1 MKYNLIINLIM
12 VIVLLSL
19 QNNNNPLATSTSTS
33 STTTTTTIT
42 TITTTNTI
50 TTSITTFTSTT
61 STTTKTTTTTT
72 TTITT
77 TTTRIYSVNSSCPFS
92 YSTSSTISPQTTT
105 AGQIYFGGYFSLKL
119 ISYDS
124 LNAYYQLSYTY
135 VVKRSLSSYQTCC
148 DSNTIL
154 SLAQIG
160 FSYSSPDFAVSC
172 KSGCKSAASNS
183 TILGYMGG
191 VCNTFS
197 VDKSFSV
204 ITSTYNVVGDLNLRS
219 FVITSMPQNTTNL
232 DWSPLT
238 RYFDNHNGFK
248 YRLYNSMVPR
258 IDTKLL
264 NSPPIVVASPVF
276 AILSGVTGVR
286 WIQIPVLDSNEDL
299 VLCMYQ

>member
-19 QNNNNPLATSTSTS
+19 QNNTNPLATFTSST

-42 TITTTNTI
+42 TSTSTNTI
-50 TTSITTFTSTT
+50 TTSTTTFTITT
-61 STTTKTTTTTT
+61 STTK
-72 TTITT
+72 IAT

-105 AGQIYFGGYFSLKL
+105 AGQIYFGGLFSLQL

-124 LNAYYQLSYTY
+124 VNAYYQLSYTY

-154 SLAQIG
+154 SQAQIG
-160 FSYSSPDFAVSC
+160 FPYNSPDFAVSC

-183 TILGYMGG
+183 TLLGYMGG

-197 VDKSFSV
+197 VDGYFSV
-204 ITSTYNVVGDLNLRS
+204 ITSTYNVVGDLNSRS

-258 IDTKLL
+258 FDTKLL
-264 NSPPIVVASPVF
+264 NSPPIVVVDP
-276 AILSGVTGVR
+276 IVTIFYNYF
-286 WIQIPVLDSNEDL
+286 WLFQIPVIDSNEDL
-299 VLCMYQ
+299 VL

>member
-1 MKYNLIINLIM
+1 MKYTLIINVMTIL
-12 VIVLLSL
+12 VLLGL
-19 QNNNNPLATSTSTS
+19 KNNNNPFATSTSS
-33 STTTTTTIT
+33 STTTTTTT
-42 TITTTNTI
+42 TTTSTTTNTI
-50 TTSITTFTSTT
+50 TTS
-61 STTTKTTTTTT
+61 TKTKA
-72 TTITT
+72 T

-105 AGQIYFGGYFSLKL
+105 AGQIYFGGYFSLQL

-124 LNAYYQLSYTY
+124 LNAYYQLTYTY

-148 DSNTIL
+148 DPNTIQ
-154 SLAQIG
+154 SQAQIG
-160 FSYSSPDFAVSC
+160 FSYSSSDFAVSC

-197 VDKSFSV
+197 VDEYFSV
-204 ITSTYNVVGDLNLRS
+204 ITSTYNVVGDLNSRN

-258 IDTKLL
+258 FDTKLL
-264 NSPPIVVASPVF
+264 NSPPIVIVDP
-276 AILSGVTGVR
+276 IVTIFYSYYR

-299 VLCMYQ
+299 LLCIVDLVLSIATVIIQ